1 MRLHSQNNS
10 YSSGKVASV
19 LAAGAAT
26 TLAEVLARPDI
37 WLGDALAT
45 APRPG
50 VSTGFAALDAELPG
64 GGWPRGAVVE
74 LMSRHSGIG
83 EMALLMPALA
93 AQFSGNG
100 VENSSWTICVA
111 PPLLPFAPGWAPGWG
126 SIALQRLMVIRAR
139 GDDAAWACA
148 RALDTEGVGTVL
160 AWLPDSRAATIRR
173 LQLLAERSEALVFV
187 FRPCAC
193 ATQSSPAPLR
203 LMLEASGYF
212 AGVSPAPTDKIAR
225 FQPPLPS
232 PLPQRERG
240 QNRCPEFRQLAA
252 SETSSKTRIS
262 SLSPRGRGIEGEGG
276 ISAPATG
283 DRITTLTVHLIKRR
297 GAGRAAPL
305 YLSVPRP
312 RRQSYAVPELLPQ
325 VNPHVVVE
333 SAISAIPA

>member
-126 SIALQRLMVIRAR
+126 SIALQRLMVIHAR

-203 LMLEASGYF
+203 LMLDRGGKVIRKKY
-212 AGVSPAPTDKIAR
+212 GVSPAPT
-225 FQPPLPS
+225 
-232 PLPQRERG
+232 G
-240 QNRCPEFRQLAA
+240 V
-252 SETSSKTRIS
+252 T
-262 SLSPRGRGIEGEGG
+262 
-276 ISAPATG
+276 TG
-283 DRITTLTVHLIKRR
+283 ATLTVHLIKRR

>member
-1 MRLHSQNNS
+1 METKRAKLSIQS
-10 YSSGKVASV
+10 LVLQSSDNCIKIQLSEIEPIVQLIPQTHPQCSGIAPPPISAK
-19 LAAGAAT
+19 

-37 WLGDALAT
+37 WRGDALAT

-93 AQFSGNG
+93 AQFSGSNTG
-100 VENSSWTICVA
+100 WTVCIA
-111 PPLLPFAPGWAPGWG
+111 PPLLPFAPGWA
-126 SIALQRLMVIRAR
+126 SSVHAIALQRLMVIRAR

-148 RALDTEGVGTVL
+148 RALDTEGVAAVL
-160 AWLPDSRAATIRR
+160 AWLPNSRATTIRR

-203 LMLEASGYF
+203 LMLEASSYF
-212 AGVSPAPTDKIAR
+212 DGGETGISRSTASRLRSGSAALSRDSTLAPTDVSTSTA
-225 FQPPLPS
+225 
-232 PLPQRERG
+232 
-240 QNRCPEFRQLAA
+240 LA
-252 SETSSKTRIS
+252 
-262 SLSPRGRGIEGEGG
+262 
-276 ISAPATG
+276 
-283 DRITTLTVHLIKRR
+283 VHLIKRR

-305 YLSVPRP
+305 YLKVPRP
-312 RRQSYAVPELLPQ
+312 RRQSDVLSDLLPVERKPVPLPQ
-325 VNPHVVVE
+325 VYPHVVAE
-333 SAISAIPA
+333 PAISAISA